1 MPLITVLLVSVPQ
14 TDRGIIRGSG
24 TPFDLPLNVRWI
36 AIVPIP
42 ATGGA
47 TFENSFNA
55 STLKLIQ
62 LHLTFVA

>member
-1 MPLITVLLVSVPQ
+1 MPLTTVLIACSTNRQ
-14 TDRGIIRGSG
+14 GDNTGSG